1 MNYTLETAIY
11 AILIAFFVNIIIS
24 PKFIKFLTKVKF
36 GQYVRDD
43 GPESHLK
50 KAGTPTMGGLI
61 IGVSLLVG
69 SLPFL
74 KGNMDGIVVVLL
86 IFAFGAMGFM
96 DDYAKIAKKQ
106 SLGLTAIQKIVI
118 QLAITILFLIYIIK
132 SGIGMEVY
140 IPFVG
145 KYYELSPVIYI
156 PLFFIGVLGTVN
168 GVNLTDGL
176 DGLVSGVTVIV
187 AMFFGVIAWVLG
199 NGTVPVAGA
208 VIGALM
214 GFLLFNSYPA
224 KVFMG
229 DTGSMGLGG
238 FVVGMAFILKLPLF
252 IIIVGVVYLMECL
265 SVIIQVASYK
275 LRNGKR
281 VFKMAPIHHHFE
293 LCGWSETKVVALFYI
308 ITAIACLVGFLAYRI
323 V

>member
-86 IFAFGAMGFM
+86 ILAFGAMGFM

-118 QLAITILFLIYIIK
+118 QLAITVLFLIYIIK

>member
-1 MNYTLETAIY
+1 MYTLETAIY
-11 AILIAFFVNIIIS
+11 AILIAFFANIIIS
-24 PKFIKFLTKVKF
+24 PRFIKFLTKLKF

-61 IGVSLLVG
+61 IGVSILIG

-74 KGNMDGIVVVLL
+74 KGNTDGWAVIFL
-86 IFAFGAMGFM
+86 IAAFGAMGFT
-96 DDYAKIAKKQ
+96 DDYEKIAKKQ
-106 SLGLTAIQKIVI
+106 SLGLTAIQKIII
-118 QLAITILFLIYIIK
+118 QIAITVLFLMYIIK
-132 SGIGMEVY
+132 SGIGMEIY

-145 KYYELSPVIYI
+145 EYIELSPVIYI
-156 PLFFIGVLGTVN
+156 PFFVIGVLGTVN

-187 AMFFGVIAWVLG
+187 AVFFGIIAWTLG
-199 NGTVPVAGA
+199 SGTCPVAGA

-238 FVVGMAFILKLPLF
+238 FVVGMAFILKMPLF
-252 IIIVGVVYLMECL
+252 ILIVGVVYLMECL
-265 SVIIQVASYK
+265 SVMIQVASYK

-308 ITAIACLVGFLAYRI
+308 ITAMACLIGFLAYTK
-323 V
+323 